1 MIEHELP
8 EGWEIKQLKEL
19 CDLFNGA
26 AFKSTDYVETVTDT
40 LLIRMGNIRPNAKFD
55 PLYKV
60 TFLPNEYATQFAN
73 YILRDGDLIIAMTD
87 MATETKILGIPTAV
101 HVPKGKTLLLNQRV
115 GKLIIKTPNELD
127 CRYIQLYLT
136 STYANNHYK
145 NLGKGGVQ
153 INLGKSDILSVSVI
167 LPKINQQ
174 KQIVAKI
181 EQLFGELDDSVN
193 ILQALKQQVKVFRQS
208 ILKAAFNGKLT
219 GSYVSDNALPA
230 GWKTNTINDLPLKII
245 DGDRGKNYPK
255 QSDFTTSGHCVF
267 LNIKNVT
274 TSGFDFTNVMFITE
288 SKDNQLRNGKL
299 NRGDIVLTTRG
310 TLGNTAYYGDIVD
323 YHNLRINSGM
333 VIIRVDSNQINQNF
347 LCYFIK
353 SVYFSEQVNK
363 FKTGSAQPQL
373 PINILNRFVVIIPNT
388 IEEQNQIVT
397 KIEKLF
403 ATCDELDQTI
413 DNALNQS
420 QLLRQ
425 SILKQAFSGKLI

>member
-8 EGWEIKQLKEL
+8 EGWEIKQLNEL

-26 AFKSTDYVETVTDT
+26 AFKSTDYIDTATDT

-73 YILRDGDLIIAMTD
+73 YILKDGDLIIAMTD

-101 HVPKGKTLLLNQRV
+101 HAPKGKTLLLNQRV

-127 CRYIQLYLT
+127 YRYIQLYLT

-167 LPKINQQ
+167 LPKISQQ

-181 EQLFGELDDSVN
+181 EQLFGELDDGVN
-193 ILQALKQQVKVFRQS
+193 ILQTLKQKVKVFRQS
-208 ILKAAFNGKLT
+208 ILKAAFSGKLT
-219 GSYVSDNALPA
+219 GSYVSDDELPA
-230 GWKTNTINDLPLKII
+230 GWEIKRLVDITSVLGDGLHGTPKYDDNGEYYFINGNNLSNGKII
-245 DGDRGKNYPK
+245 LKENTKKVSELEYEKYKKP
-255 QSDFTTSGHCVF
+255 
-267 LNIKNVT
+267 L
-274 TSGFDFTNVMFITE
+274 TE
-288 SKDNQLRNGKL
+288 RSILVSIN
-299 NRGDIVLTTRG
+299 G
-310 TLGNTAYYGDIVD
+310 TLGNIAFY
-323 YHNLRINSGM
+323 NNEK
-333 VIIRVDSNQINQNF
+333 IILGKSA
-347 LCYFIK
+347 CYFNLIDNVDKTFIK
-353 SVYFSEQVNK
+353 YFLTSPC
-363 FKTGSAQPQL
+363 FKNYAFTEATGTTIKNVSL
-373 PINILNRFVVIIPNT
+373 KTMREFRIPIPSILG
-388 IEEQNQIVT
+388 QKQIVT
-397 KIEKLF
+397 KIEGLF

-425 SILKQAFSGKLI
+425 SILKQAFSGKLIQDTF

>member
-127 CRYIQLYLT
+127 YRYIQLYLT

-167 LPKINQQ
+167 LPKISQQ

-181 EQLFGELDDSVN
+181 EQLFGELDDGIN
-193 ILQALKQQVKVFRQS
+193 ILQTLKQQVKVFRQS
-208 ILKAAFNGKLT
+208 VLKAAFSGKLT
-219 GSYVSDNALPA
+219 GSYASDDELPA
-230 GWKTNTINDLPLKII
+230 NWYIDKIA
-245 DGDRGKNYPK
+245 
-255 QSDFTTSGHCVF
+255 
-267 LNIKNVT
+267 NILEVHIGSTPSRKCPEFWN
-274 TSGFDFTNVMFITE
+274 
-288 SKDNQLRNGKL
+288 
-299 NRGDIVLTTRG
+299 GDINWVSSGEVAFNKILDTKEKITNIALEKSSCKLHPKGTVLIGMIGEGKTRG
-310 TLGNTAYYGDIVD
+310 QVAILGVEAS
-323 YHNLRINSGM
+323 H
-333 VIIRVDSNQINQNF
+333 NQNSAAIRIDNSIYLSETLF
-347 LCYFIK
+347 YYLVLKYEENRSIGSGNNQKALNK
-353 SVYFSEQVNK
+353 SRVGEI
-363 FKTGSAQPQL
+363 AIP
-373 PINILNRFVVIIPNT
+373 VIP
-388 IEEQNQIVT
+388 IEEQKQIVT
-397 KIEKLF
+397 KIEELF
-403 ATCDELDQTI
+403 AICDELDQTI
-413 DNALNQS
+413 DDALNQS

-425 SILKQAFSGKLI
+425 SILKQAFSGKLIQDTF